1 MSRPL
6 MSALTANAR
15 IAPNARRKMLP
26 PMPIGPSLVMPPEE
40 GGMVDRSRTSM
51 SVFTPAAES
60 VIRQA
65 EAHDRADPRA
75 PAARQG
81 RDSGYEERLRSTTH
95 QEGRGGRGRGRR
107 LAGRR
112 GHRAAAGAVLVSRAH
127 PADVAGRRGG
137 THTGNAR

>member
-15 IAPNARRKMLP
+15 IAPKARRKMLP

-40 GGMVDRSRTSM
+40 GGMVERSRTSM

-75 PAARQG
+75 AAARQG
-81 RDSGYEERLRSTTH
+81 RDPGYQGGLRSPPH
-95 QEGRGGRGRGRR
+95 REGR
-107 LAGRR
+107 
-112 GHRAAAGAVLVSRAH
+112 
-127 PADVAGRRGG
+127 
-137 THTGNAR
+137 